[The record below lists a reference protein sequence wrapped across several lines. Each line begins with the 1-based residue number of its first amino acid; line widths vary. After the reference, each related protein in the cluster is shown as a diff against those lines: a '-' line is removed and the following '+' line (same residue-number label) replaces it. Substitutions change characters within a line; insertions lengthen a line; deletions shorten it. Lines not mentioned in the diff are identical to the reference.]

1 MTDLALF
8 KSSVGTTVLT
18 PILFTDVRMVSGVEL
33 LAQRF
38 VSLLLRDYDEV
49 LDRGTSLM
57 QQLRNGAV
65 STVTMNVIVNLA
77 VVRAVRQMPIGDTP
91 SETLSSVRVV
101 SVSKSGDRFSISLE
115 ITAKSAES
123 TTTTTT
129 VRTA

>member
-8 KSSVGTTVLT
+8 KSSVGTAVLT